1 MHTWKDFYFSIFHS
15 QVQLNF
21 PSLPR
26 LQLPVLYLSC
36 EVKFK
41 KNGTPTRWRSFK
53 QSAARL
59 GPRPGPGVTKL
70 TELPL
75 YCPAG
80 IPQAMA
86 TCRSEGR

>member
-36 EVKFK
+36 EVKF
-41 KNGTPTRWRSFK
+41 N
-53 QSAARL
+53 
-59 GPRPGPGVTKL
+59 
-70 TELPL
+70 
-75 YCPAG
+75 
-80 IPQAMA
+80 
-86 TCRSEGR
+86 